1 MNHLETNYLKT
12 GSLIS
17 IVAGILLITISL
29 VIGKVPVFLFF
40 NLNLGGFADV
50 FFEYITYL
58 GDGLIWIPIA
68 LFFIWKQRQYLVLL
82 ISTISISTLLAQ
94 GIKNYV
100 FTAEPRPTTLIT
112 DRSLIHTVSG
122 VELHGFYS
130 FPSGHTTTATCLFLL
145 ACLFIPKKWILPIGF
160 IYALVVGYSRVYLAQ
175 HFPLDVGGG
184 FIIGTISLWL
194 SVYLQNSY
202 NQGLKQLD

>member
-1 MNHLETNYLKT
+1 MKQLETKYLKT
-12 GSLIS
+12 ASIISLLTGSLLMA
-17 IVAGILLITISL
+17 VSL

-40 NLNLGGFADV
+40 NLDLGGFADL
-50 FFEYITYL
+50 FFEYFTYL

-82 ISTISISTLLAQ
+82 LSTISISTLLAQ
-94 GIKNYV
+94 GIKNFV
-100 FTAEPRPTTLIT
+100 FTAAPRPTTLIS
-112 DRSLIHTVSG
+112 DRSVIHTVPG

-160 IYALVVGYSRVYLAQ
+160 IYALLVGYSRVYLAQ

-184 FIIGTISLWL
+184 LIVGTSSLWL
-194 SVYLQNSY
+194 SVYLQKLY
-202 NQGLKQLD
+202 NKSLEQLD

>member
-1 MNHLETNYLKT
+1 MKHLATKYLKT

-17 IVAGILLITISL
+17 IMAGILLITLSL

-40 NLNLGGFADV
+40 NLDLGGFADV
-50 FFEYITYL
+50 FFEYSTYL
-58 GDGLIWIPIA
+58 GDGLIWIPIT

-82 ISTISISTLLAQ
+82 ISTISTSTLLAQ

-100 FTAEPRPTTLIT
+100 FTAEPRPTTLIA
-112 DRSLIHTVSG
+112 DRSLIHTVPG

-130 FPSGHTTTATCLFLL
+130 FPSGHTTTATCIFLL
-145 ACLFIPKKWILPIGF
+145 ACLLVPKKWITPIGF
-160 IYALVVGYSRVYLAQ
+160 TYALLVGYSRVYLAQ

-184 FIIGTISLWL
+184 LLVGSISVWL
-194 SVYLQNSY
+194 SVYLQRIY
-202 NQGLKQLD
+202 NQSLKQLD